1 MPAPQPARVLAGR
14 VLAGRV
20 QLDSCCSLLGLSIDE
35 VLTAIHPPLLS
46 GPLRPQDVVNRR
58 LVFETGMK
66 MSAPTAVT

>member
-35 VLTAIHPPLLS
+35 SAIHPPLLS